1 MALIY
6 ITGISGTGKT
16 AVAAALK
23 AHGHEAYDA
32 DGEGFNSWYDRKTN
46 KKVKVPEGV
55 NPHTREWQEKNIWNM
70 SREKMEELAAKAK
83 NKTIF
88 FCGVTA
94 NEREMWDLFSKV
106 ICLTADE
113 KTLRHRLATRM
124 SNDYG
129 KAPHELEDI
138 LRWHKPNQ
146 EAHRQSGAIIIDTI
160 KPLDEVVEEI
170 LILAS
175 SCYSTERQ

>member
-1 MALIY
+1 MPLIY

-23 AHGHEAYDA
+23 ARGYEAYDA

-46 KKVKVPEGV
+46 KKVKVPKGAD
-55 NPHTREWQEKNIWNM
+55 PHTREWQEKNIWNM
-70 SREKMEELAAKAK
+70 SREKVEELAAKAK

-113 KTLRHRLATRM
+113 KTLRHRLATRT

-129 KAPHELEDI
+129 KAPHELAEIIEWHQPHQETHRKSNSI
-138 LRWHKPNQ
+138 L
-146 EAHRQSGAIIIDTI
+146 IDST
-160 KPLDEVVEEI
+160 KPLNEIVEEI
-170 LILAS
+170 LKLTS
-175 SCYSTERQ
+175 S

>member
-23 AHGHEAYDA
+23 ARGFEAYDG
-32 DGEGFNSWYDRKTN
+32 DGEGFNTFYDRKTN
-46 KKVKVPEGV
+46 KQVKIPEGIDL
-55 NPHTREWQEKNIWNM
+55 HTREWKEKNIWNT
-70 SREKMEELAAKAK
+70 SREKVEELAARAK
-83 NKTIF
+83 NKIIF
-88 FCGVTA
+88 LCGTTA
-94 NEREMWDLFSKV
+94 NEREMWNLFSKV

-113 KTLRHRLATRM
+113 KTLRHRLATRT

-129 KAPHELEDI
+129 KAPHELKEI
-138 LRWHKPNQ
+138 LEWHQPHQ
-146 EAHRQSGAIIIDTI
+146 ESHRKSNSIMIDST

-170 LILAS
+170 LKITSQAV
-175 SCYSTERQ
+175 